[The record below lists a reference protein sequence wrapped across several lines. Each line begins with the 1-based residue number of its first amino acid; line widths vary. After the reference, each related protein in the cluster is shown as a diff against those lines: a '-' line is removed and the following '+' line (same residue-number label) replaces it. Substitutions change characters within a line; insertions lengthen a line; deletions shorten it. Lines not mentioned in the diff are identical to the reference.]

1 MGCKGGS
8 KGGQGGWKATKVSSF
23 AGSCPTASY
32 SVANNLRLITSK
44 GDLKMAPASNIEAA
58 IFCFVFLNEGPD
70 ILTTIWQKIQCSCC
84 KSLFKS
90 RSIQHDA
97 LKHFEHNKIFLGFS
111 SYLHSHYQF
120 VQSCIC
126 VTFFSQKHLLKGDS
140 NPHPTVLTPDAL
152 PTELSSQCHHCC
164 TVLMIK

>member
-58 IFCFVFLNEGPD
+58 IFCFVFP
-70 ILTTIWQKIQCSCC
+70 
-84 KSLFKS
+84 
-90 RSIQHDA
+90 
-97 LKHFEHNKIFLGFS
+97 
-111 SYLHSHYQF
+111 
-120 VQSCIC
+120 
-126 VTFFSQKHLLKGDS
+126 
-140 NPHPTVLTPDAL
+140 
-152 PTELSSQCHHCC
+152 
-164 TVLMIK
+164 